1 MYEESVKMLASRLKL
16 RNTSILVTGATGLI
30 GSCVIDVLAKAN
42 DEYGANI
49 KRFWDKGFPGCSGH
63 C

>member
-49 KRFWDKGFPGCSGH
+49 ICTQ
-63 C
+63 